1 MSEQMTGKTLA
12 GRTSVIPGIMGR
24 SLNGIKTAAYIAAVG
39 RGEFAAPVDE
49 PLGISPA
56 QAYGDDEYLTHSINA
71 WFDLDESLPGPWVD
85 VQIGDSGPRSG
96 TRAELLERDP
106 ELVAIIARFLPD
118 SLDNL
123 MEGCSGQ
130 QP

>member
-1 MSEQMTGKTLA
+1 MIA
-12 GRTSVIPGIMGR
+12 TSSGSR
-24 SLNGIKTAAYIAAVG
+24 SS
-39 RGEFAAPVDE
+39 
-49 PLGISPA
+49 SPA

-96 TRAELLERDP
+96 TRAGLLERDP

-118 SLDNL
+118 SLENL

-130 QP
+130 